1 MSWKNRKM
9 VNKNRAKVIDI
20 KRNVRP
26 PAAVAVARPAL
37 VFDNRPIDLRDNPPW
52 AEQVQMLFEDNAEAP
67 VLAAP
72 VATVEQS
79 ANSKW
84 EEYGCTET
92 EYTAAYAYAKMR
104 ETTAIVGYLDS
115 EGMLCLAEPDGN
127 SIPMSIDQ
135 WKEMAC
141 AIVDGKNV
149 VELHQAMMST
159 MTH

>member
-9 VNKNRAKVIDI
+9 VNKNRTKVIDI

-26 PAAVAVARPAL
+26 PAAIAVVRPAL

-52 AEQVQMLFEDNAEAP
+52 AEQAQMPFEDNAEAP

-72 VATVEQS
+72 VEQ
-79 ANSKW
+79 ADLPAWKKYDCTKA
-84 EEYGCTET
+84 EYA
-92 EYTAAYAYAKMR
+92 AAYAYAKMR
-104 ETTAIVGYLDS
+104 ETTAIAGYLDS
-115 EGMLCLAEPDGN
+115 EGMFCLAEPAGN
-127 SIPMSIDQ
+127 SISMSTDQ

-141 AIVDGKNV
+141 AIVDGKNI
-149 VELHQAMMST
+149 VELHQTIMST